1 MRRVQSPSD
10 RRIQSSTVCLFPTLG
25 DSGVLPRADCA
36 ARGGGVDYGHNRP
49 LTSALNCR
57 LKDEE
62 TSKSTRFFD
71 AISIRLGPAEST
83 EVKKKR
89 RTGSWCRLVSLV
101 VFKISMLNFMGVIN
115 GTAAIQTNVSCTCNC
130 KRSTSFQS
138 MEITQLEF
146 VQILVIVMVMMVM
159 VVVITCVL
167 NRYRRSARSL
177 LSRHGPQRR
186 PHLPLASEG
195 GLWSSEGAGPS
206 SGQSEQAF
214 TPRPPERVPSYLQ
227 RELGRFQ
234 PTYPYLPQ
242 SLIDLPPTISLSDG
256 EEPPPYQGPCTLQ
269 LRDPEQ
275 QLELNRESV
284 RAPPN
289 RTVYDSHLLDSS
301 HCPQAPPHLNP
312 GGGGG
317 GVMATTAAFGGQ
329 GARVHG
335 APPTYSEV
343 IGHYYHPSSLPPHPH
358 QTGGPPHPPSLL
370 QGLLPNI
377 SPPPG
382 SLESRNAR
390 NSKEKQK
397 PQQV

>member
-1 MRRVQSPSD
+1 
-10 RRIQSSTVCLFPTLG
+10 
-25 DSGVLPRADCA
+25 
-36 ARGGGVDYGHNRP
+36 
-49 LTSALNCR
+49 
-57 LKDEE
+57 
-62 TSKSTRFFD
+62 
-71 AISIRLGPAEST
+71 
-83 EVKKKR
+83 
-89 RTGSWCRLVSLV
+89 
-101 VFKISMLNFMGVIN
+101 MLNFMGVIN

-159 VVVITCVL
+159 VVVITCLL
-167 NRYRRSARSL
+167 NHYRLSARSL

-186 PHLPLASEG
+186 PHLPLASDG
-195 GLWSSEGAGPS
+195 GLWSSDGSGPS
-206 SGQSEQAF
+206 SGQSEQVYP
-214 TPRPPERVPSYLQ
+214 PRPPERVPSYLQ
-227 RELGRFQ
+227 RERGGGGGGLGRFQ

-289 RTVYDSHLLDSS
+289 RTVYDRHFLDSS
-301 HCPQAPPHLNP
+301 HGSPLAPPLHP
-312 GGGGG
+312 GGGGA
-317 GVMATTAAFGGQ
+317 VTAATTTSSSTTSSSSAE
-329 GARVHG
+329 RVQG

-343 IGHYYHPSSLPPHPH
+343 IGHYYHPSLGPTHH
-358 QTGGPPHPPSLL
+358 QTGVSPPPPSLL
-370 QGLLPNI
+370 QGFL
-377 SPPPG
+377 STG
-382 SLESRNAR
+382 SLDCRNAR